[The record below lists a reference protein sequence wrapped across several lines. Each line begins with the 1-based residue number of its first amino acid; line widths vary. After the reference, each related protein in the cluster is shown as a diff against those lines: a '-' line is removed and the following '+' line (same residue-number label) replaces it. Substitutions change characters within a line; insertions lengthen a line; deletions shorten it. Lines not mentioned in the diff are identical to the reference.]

1 MRNEIIEENETVI
14 MKGARTTMTNGYNG
28 MYARLISPF
37 SSQFAGVIDGKRIV
51 FQTWEILLSTGE
63 KTLARMIT
71 TWLD

>member
-1 MRNEIIEENETVI
+1 MRNEIIEKNETVI

-28 MYARLISPF
+28 MYAHLIAPF
-37 SSQFAGVIDGKRIV
+37 SGQYAGTLNDKRII

>member
-1 MRNEIIEENETVI
+1 MRNEIIEKNETVI
-14 MKGARTTMTNGYNG
+14 MKGAGTTMTNSYRG
-28 MYARLISPF
+28 MYARLIAPF